1 VQFEKQAV
9 AAREK
14 FLVEKSKYDASQPP
28 KPEAPPKKEK
38 KEKAAASSE
47 VCGSRVFGC
56 VCVCVCVCVS
66 VCDVC
71 KKEAQNLFI

>member
-1 VQFEKQAV
+1 MQFEKQAV

-38 KEKAAASSE
+38 KEKASASSE
-47 VCGSRVFGC
+47 VCGSRVFAC
-56 VCVCVCVCVS
+56 VHVCVCCVMSVCVC
-66 VCDVC
+66 
-71 KKEAQNLFI
+71 